1 MDSLYIAI
9 PVAALCTIPDSSTT
23 YLSPLAGEIP
33 RHSTT
38 CKVHLGKI
46 RLFLTIFVSNYCME
60 YRKSGNKKR
69 YILICFFFMKKKRPR
84 LERIRSGSYHPL
96 CYSQDPTDGHA
107 QIGCTFDHWRMQL
120 TATAMIVIFP
130 QSHKFEGASS
140 TDICVSTRCTRNL
153 ILSWKEIIRAHIF
166 DLVSE
171 VPPSCTNPT
180 MHSHGALGNTSAALY
195 ALCVEPHFNFAS

>member
-1 MDSLYIAI
+1 M
-9 PVAALCTIPDSSTT
+9 
-23 YLSPLAGEIP
+23 
-33 RHSTT
+33 
-38 CKVHLGKI
+38 
-46 RLFLTIFVSNYCME
+46 
-60 YRKSGNKKR
+60 
-69 YILICFFFMKKKRPR
+69 
-84 LERIRSGSYHPL
+84 ERIRSGSYHPL

-195 ALCVEPHFNFAS
+195 ALCVEPHFNFASWLGLNIQSFRYTPWVAGSMLRTRNPRNLESNPG